1 MLIHIGYHKTG
12 TSWMQEKFFCEKNN
26 FKKMMTHVEVD
37 RYINKVRIFNLD
49 PSIVRGI
56 VCEREE
62 VGFTGV
68 ISSEIL
74 SGSPLNGGLQSYE
87 NALKL
92 KSIFPDAKI
101 LITIRNQNDF
111 LKSIYLQYLKTGG
124 ILSVKDFMSYY
135 KDSPSHAGWDLQHI
149 LYSGLVGT
157 YLKLFGDG
165 NVFVCQ
171 YESLSD
177 KQQFTKKLCSFLSI
191 PEIELNLVDDTDV
204 NISLRPGVGMAL
216 RLANRFYQ
224 SYNNPNGIVSK
235 SYGYSYFVKG
245 GKFLGE
251 KLNLSKKLDITWS
264 EEELLMI
271 SKDNALLADMIG
283 GLDESY
289 IV

>member
-1 MLIHIGYHKTG
+1 VLIHIGYHKTG
-12 TSWMQEKFFCEKNN
+12 TSWMQEKFFCKKNN

-56 VCEREE
+56 VGEREE

-124 ILSVKDFMSYY
+124 ILGVQEFMSYY
-135 KDSPSHAGWDLQHI
+135 HDNPSHAGRVLQHI
-149 LYSGLVGT
+149 LYSGLVGP
-157 YLKLFGDG
+157 YMKLVGAVK
-165 NVFVCQ
+165 VFVCKA
-171 YESLSD
+171 ES
-177 KQQFTKKLCSFLSI
+177 
-191 PEIELNLVDDTDV
+191 
-204 NISLRPGVGMAL
+204 
-216 RLANRFYQ
+216 
-224 SYNNPNGIVSK
+224 
-235 SYGYSYFVKG
+235 
-245 GKFLGE
+245 
-251 KLNLSKKLDITWS
+251 
-264 EEELLMI
+264 
-271 SKDNALLADMIG
+271 
-283 GLDESY
+283 
-289 IV
+289 